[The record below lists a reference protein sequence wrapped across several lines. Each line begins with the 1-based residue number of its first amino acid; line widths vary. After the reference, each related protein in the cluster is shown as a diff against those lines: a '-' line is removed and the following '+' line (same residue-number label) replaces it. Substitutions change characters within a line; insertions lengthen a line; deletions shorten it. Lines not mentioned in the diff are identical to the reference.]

1 MEEKAMIY
9 LYIYEINNMIIIMF
23 WKCIDCFNFTF
34 YRYLSHIYIPNK
46 AQIPSILTDK
56 NAWTRSAFM
65 DANGLPFTIMV

>member
-1 MEEKAMIY
+1 MEEKAM
-9 LYIYEINNMIIIMF
+9 INNMIIIMF

-34 YRYLSHIYIPNK
+34 YMYLSQIYIPSK
-46 AQIPSILTDK
+46 AQIPSIVLTDK